1 MIKQVQTKNTTCRA
15 IIRTKAFVTGFNEVR
30 SGKPFN
36 YDAYRDANDQWNY
49 ERGRQF
55 ALVFSG
61 KLKDGAKVT
70 FGAQI
75 NLGIALHSKA
85 IF

>member
-36 YDAYRDANDQWNY
+36 YDAYRDSNDQWNY

-55 ALVFSG
+55 ALIFKG

-70 FGAQI
+70 WGAEL
-75 NLGIALHSKA
+75 NLSLALSQKS